1 MRSST
6 TPSAPIVYCGH
17 TFSISPSLIPLP
29 PFIPILTVTNSPFI
43 ILSSLLDLLF
53 SSFLTLYILFVLLF
67 NPVPWKYYIKSNL
80 KGVSF
85 STWENLSRAKT
96 FLLPLRD
103 FRYAICVIRC
113 ACKRPYRKMCEIR
126 NRATFHFPHP
136 STFHIHS
143 IQSIHPFSIQFNSSY
158 HTHTS
163 FTHINYFP

>member
-85 STWENLSRAKT
+85 STWENLSRAKSFCCPSEIFDT
-96 FLLPLRD
+96 QSASSGVLVNDPIVKCTLLLIVLIALFLLFCGRPLT
-103 FRYAICVIRC
+103 
-113 ACKRPYRKMCEIR
+113 KNMK
-126 NRATFHFPHP
+126 
-136 STFHIHS
+136 
-143 IQSIHPFSIQFNSSY
+143 IHPQMSEQQED
-158 HTHTS
+158 
-163 FTHINYFP
+163 